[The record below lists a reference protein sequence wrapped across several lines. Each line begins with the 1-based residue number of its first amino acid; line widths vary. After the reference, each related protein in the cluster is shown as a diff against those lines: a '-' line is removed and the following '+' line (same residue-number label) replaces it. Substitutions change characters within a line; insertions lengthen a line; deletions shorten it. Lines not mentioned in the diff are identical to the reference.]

1 MAEKKRSKGMQIA
14 IYDVGN
20 NPLSQKVI
28 TELEEAVVTI
38 LQKHTTLAHT
48 VVQD

>member
-1 MAEKKRSKGMQIA
+1 MADKKRSKGMQIA
-14 IYDVGN
+14 VYDMGN
-20 NPLSQKVI
+20 NPLSPKVVN
-28 TELEEAVVTI
+28 ELEEAVVAV